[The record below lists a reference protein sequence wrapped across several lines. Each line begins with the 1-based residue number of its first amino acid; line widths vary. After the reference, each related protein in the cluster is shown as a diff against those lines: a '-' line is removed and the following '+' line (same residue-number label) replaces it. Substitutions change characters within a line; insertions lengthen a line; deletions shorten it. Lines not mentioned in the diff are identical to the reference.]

1 MVEGTSVA
9 AANGVGNQLYP
20 ELLGLGVDYTYGL
33 GNSMSYINR
42 DYSNTVHSGV
52 NAGSTLL
59 PVDRRNKSE
68 LVQTF
73 VKYNAGLNLQTL
85 VKTM

>member
-1 MVEGTSVA
+1 MA
-9 AANGVGNQLYP
+9 
-20 ELLGLGVDYTYGL
+20 
-33 GNSMSYINR
+33 YINR
-42 DYSNTVHSGV
+42 DYSNSVVSGV
-52 NAGSTLL
+52 NNGSLLL

-73 VKYNAGLNLQTL
+73 VKYNAQLNLQTL